1 MEDIA
6 IRLATRRAEQRL
18 RQEEH
23 DMSMELMKQRV
34 RAAPLLLEGP
44 THWGPKVGQVSH
56 NCKSTDD
63 VEYKQKTQINRSHR
77 RRHNSSKL
85 SFYSNKD

>member
-6 IRLATRRAEQRL
+6 YRLATRRAEQRL

-23 DMSMELMKQRV
+23 AISMELMKQRV

-44 THWGPKVGQVSH
+44 TQWGPKVGALSH
-56 NCKSTDD
+56 HC
-63 VEYKQKTQINRSHR
+63 RSAEVNTKAASSR
-77 RRHNSSKL
+77 RRVGNSSKL
-85 SFYSNKD
+85 SFYSVDTKE